1 MRVAVTG
8 GAGFVGRF
16 IVRALAA
23 AGHEVEALS
32 RQPGDGCRRFDLGA
46 PEEVDLS
53 GVDALVHAAF
63 DHVPGRYRGGEGGDP
78 AGFLSRNLGGTATLF
93 RHARVSGV
101 RRIVFLS
108 TRAVYGDYPPGTPL
122 GEDLRPR
129 PDTLYGHV
137 KREGEAL
144 LAGLTGPDLA
154 GVSLRITG
162 VYGPPAP
169 GLDHKW
175 SDLFRS
181 FERGEAIAPRVAT
194 EVHGDDVAAA
204 VGLFLAATPM
214 SGVFNVSDIV
224 LDRADLLAAFSE
236 VTAVAGLLPE
246 RADPRRVSVMTTRQ
260 LRALGWSPRG
270 VNGFRAALTQMCD
283 GEKRRGA
290 EDDDAFGA

>member
-23 AGHEVEALS
+23 AGHEVEILS
-32 RQPGDGCRRFDLGA
+32 RRPEDGGRAFDLGA
-46 PEEVDLS
+46 PEAVDLA
-53 GVDALVHAAF
+53 GVGALVHAAF

-93 RHARVSGV
+93 RHAKASGV

-108 TRAVYGDYPPGTPL
+108 TRAVYGDYPPGTSL
-122 GEDLRPR
+122 DEDLPPR

-137 KREGEAL
+137 KREAEGV

-154 GVSLRITG
+154 GVSLRVTG

-169 GLDHKW
+169 GRDHKW
-175 SDLFRS
+175 SDLFRR

-204 VGLFLAATPM
+204 VGLFLAAPPV
-214 SGVFNVSDIV
+214 SGVFNVSDIM
-224 LDRADLLAAFSE
+224 LDRADLLATYSG
-236 VTAVAGLLPE
+236 VTGIIGRLPP
-246 RADPRRVSVMTTRQ
+246 RADPAQVSAMTTGH
-260 LRALGWSPRG
+260 LGALGWSPRG
-270 VNGFRAALTQMCD
+270 MSGLGPALTQMC
-283 GEKRRGA
+283 GGQKWPGA
-290 EDDDAFGA
+290 GGGNAFGA